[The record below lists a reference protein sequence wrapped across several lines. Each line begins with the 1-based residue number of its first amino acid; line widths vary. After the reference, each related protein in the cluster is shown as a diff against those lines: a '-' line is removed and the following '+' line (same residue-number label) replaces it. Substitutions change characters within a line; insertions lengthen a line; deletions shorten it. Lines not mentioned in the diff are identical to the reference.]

1 MQIASSESPLR
12 GWLYLKGNGPLIRPI
27 CKTSMEAMEMEIEK
41 NYGDDREDFERLTE
55 MTDQEVED
63 HWKAVL
69 D

>member
-1 MQIASSESPLR
+1 
-12 GWLYLKGNGPLIRPI
+12 
-27 CKTSMEAMEMEIEK
+27 MEMEIEK